1 MKKRWL
7 LFLLVFIIPWYV
19 KASTI
24 LVSEDRKPIVG
35 STFII
40 NASVDYGSNKLMT
53 AHYILTYDPDCFSLA
68 STSWPQGA
76 VSLRNELG
84 SIYIDKEATT
94 PAWEPGAF
102 VILSFRVNKVCTKPF
117 EIKENGAAT
126 NQQGKVVKQS
136 FAALTISTEES
147 DNNSQLE
154 SLGIKDQ
161 NLNSF
166 FSKSEN
172 NYTANVSAEV
182 STIEIIAVKGNSKQ
196 KITSNGTVEA
206 DESDKNKVHI
216 HYDLLAG
223 LNKINIKVTA
233 ENGSSNTYVLKVTR
247 ENNESTEADLKR
259 LSVSNTNIKYM
270 EGKDVYEAK
279 VNTSIE
285 NVFITAATV
294 DPKADETSPFFT

>member
-94 PAWEPGAF
+94 PAW
-102 VILSFRVNKVCTKPF
+102 
-117 EIKENGAAT
+117 
-126 NQQGKVVKQS
+126 
-136 FAALTISTEES
+136 
-147 DNNSQLE
+147 
-154 SLGIKDQ
+154 
-161 NLNSF
+161 
-166 FSKSEN
+166 
-172 NYTANVSAEV
+172 
-182 STIEIIAVKGNSKQ
+182 
-196 KITSNGTVEA
+196 
-206 DESDKNKVHI
+206 
-216 HYDLLAG
+216 
-223 LNKINIKVTA
+223 
-233 ENGSSNTYVLKVTR
+233 
-247 ENNESTEADLKR
+247 
-259 LSVSNTNIKYM
+259 
-270 EGKDVYEAK
+270 
-279 VNTSIE
+279 
-285 NVFITAATV
+285 
-294 DPKADETSPFFT
+294 